1 MEKLLSLI
9 IPTYNMEEL
18 LPRCLDSI
26 LQPGTLDRLEAI
38 VVNDGSKDDSL
49 AVARRYEAAYPGTVA
64 VIDKPNGNYGS
75 TINAALPVA
84 RGLYVKVLDSD
95 DSFDTEAL
103 VRYLDALEELDR
115 PVDVSVTH
123 FRILH
128 EDGSEEISKYNVYG
142 REPYTY
148 GKIYDLDEVLSGG
161 YIRFFL
167 MHSLSYRTEMLREH
181 DYQQTEGIS
190 YTDTEWSIF
199 PFFYAKDIVFHDIVL
214 YRYNLAREGQT
225 MDPKVIAKSLPQME
239 KMTFSLLDHYE
250 ALDREVLSPE
260 RKAFLQQYFRNRIR
274 IMSKLHL
281 MDIPRE
287 SFDAQRFT
295 EVDERLQTSRR
306 ALDLPQIR
314 LYPAN
319 KVIRVDAYRYWE
331 RHHSRFPVWLESFN
345 GMMDRCANAVYVRLF
360 RKK

>member
-9 IPTYNMEEL
+9 IPTYNMAAY
-18 LPRCLDSI
+18 LPRCLDSV
-26 LQPGTLDRLEAI
+26 LQPRALDRLEAI

-49 AVARRYEAAYPGTVA
+49 AVARRYEAAYPGTVV

-84 RGLYVKVLDSD
+84 RGLYVKILDSD
-95 DSFDTEAL
+95 DSFEPEGL
-103 VRYLDALEELDR
+103 VAYLDALEQLEHPADI
-115 PVDVSVTH
+115 SVTH
-123 FRILH
+123 FRVLH

-142 REPYTY
+142 REPYVY
-148 GKIYDLDEVLSGG
+148 GRIYDLDEVLSGG

-167 MHSLSYRTEMLREH
+167 MHSLAYRTGLLREQG
-181 DYQQTEGIS
+181 YRQTEGIS

-199 PFFYAKDIVFHDIVL
+199 PVFHARDIVFHDLVV

-225 MDPKVIAKSLPQME
+225 MDPKVIARSIPQME
-239 KMTFSLLDHYE
+239 KMTFSLLDHYQ
-250 ALDREVLSPE
+250 ALDREALSPE
-260 RKAFLQQYFRNRIR
+260 RKAFLQQFFRNRIR
-274 IMSKLHL
+274 LMTKLYL

-287 SFDAQRFT
+287 AFDAQSFAA
-295 EVDERLQTSRR
+295 VDERLQTARR

-319 KVIRVDAYRYWE
+319 KIIRIDAYRYWE
-331 RHHSRFPVWLESFN
+331 RHHRRLPAWLESLN
-345 GMMDRCANAVYVRLF
+345 RVVDRCANAVYVRLF
-360 RKK
+360 RR

>member
-9 IPTYNMEEL
+9 IPTYNMAAL
-18 LPRCLDSI
+18 LPRCLDS
-26 LQPGTLDRLEAI
+26 LLEPRTLERLEAI

-49 AVARRYEAAYPGTVA
+49 AVARRYEAAYPGTVV

-84 RGLYVKVLDSD
+84 RGLYVKILDSD
-95 DSFDTEAL
+95 DSFDTDAL
-103 VRYLDALEELDR
+103 AEYLDALEKLEH
-115 PVDVSVTH
+115 PADVSVTH

-142 REPYTY
+142 REPYDY
-148 GKIYDLDEVLSGG
+148 GKVYDLDEVLADG

-167 MHSLSYRTEMLREH
+167 MHALSYRTDLLREH
-181 DYQQTEGIS
+181 GYRQTEGIS

-199 PFFYAKDIVFHDIVL
+199 PMFYARDIVFHDIVL

-250 ALDREVLSPE
+250 ALDREALSPV
-260 RKAFLQQYFRNRIR
+260 RKAFLQQFFCNRIR
-274 IMSKLHL
+274 LMSKCHL
-281 MDIPRE
+281 MDLPRE
-287 SFDAQRFT
+287 MFDADRFA
-295 EVDERLQTSRR
+295 EVDGKLQEYRR
-306 ALDLPQIR
+306 RLDLPQIK
-314 LYPAN
+314 LYPVN
-319 KVIRVDAYRYWE
+319 KIIRFDIYRHWTRHRARPPKWFESVNAFVDTFTKAI
-331 RHHSRFPVWLESFN
+331 
-345 GMMDRCANAVYVRLF
+345 YVRMF
-360 RKK
+360 RR